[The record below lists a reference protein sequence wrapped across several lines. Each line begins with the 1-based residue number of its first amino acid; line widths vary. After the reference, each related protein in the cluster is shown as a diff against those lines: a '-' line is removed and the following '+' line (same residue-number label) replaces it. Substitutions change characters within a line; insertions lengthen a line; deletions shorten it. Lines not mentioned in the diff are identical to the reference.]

1 MSSSEEA
8 PPALFTHCCR
18 VFERMRQESKPQK
31 VEGVPTL
38 VYEGYLTRLF
48 GELEMATPY
57 YTTVMRCLKAMNCVR
72 QLSRGGG
79 SSPSRWELVNDPDF
93 DTFDLIEQKR
103 LKTNTKLGQVQDST
117 AILTKRVNE
126 LEQKL
131 NQHLQEGEVASA

>member
-1 MSSSEEA
+1 
-8 PPALFTHCCR
+8 
-18 VFERMRQESKPQK
+18 MRQESKPQK